1 LSRNIAATISA
12 HRKSVPEL
20 CASVKVRFWTRN
32 LSFELKCV
40 IKRWFCVL
48 ILVDKFLVIYSHF
61 SFVMWFLWIITINR
75 LIIYL
80 EIL

>member
-20 CASVKVRFWTRN
+20 CGSVKVRFWITN

-40 IKRWFCVL
+40 IKF
-48 ILVDKFLVIYSHF
+48 
-61 SFVMWFLWIITINR
+61 
-75 LIIYL
+75 
-80 EIL
+80 